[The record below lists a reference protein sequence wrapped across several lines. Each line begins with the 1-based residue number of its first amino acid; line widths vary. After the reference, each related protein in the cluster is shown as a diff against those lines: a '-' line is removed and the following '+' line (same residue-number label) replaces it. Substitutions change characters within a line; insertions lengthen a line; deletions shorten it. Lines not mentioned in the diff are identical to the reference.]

1 MYKSFIKNSLVKD
14 LMIIRR
20 LITKIPA
27 DRADFRPQENMR
39 STIELLRYLS
49 NCGTGIIRFWYSDG
63 SEDYRTFYMPLVQ
76 RVKDLDLQGA
86 EKEMEAQIALVEELF
101 EKITDEDLLTKEVQY
116 PWGETGL
123 MGEALINTCVKWLA
137 AYKLQL
143 FVNMKMS
150 TGQQLAT
157 PDLWRKT
164 ELEEML

>member
-1 MYKSFIKNSLVKD
+1 MYKEFIKNSLVKD

-49 NCGTGIIRFWYSDG
+49 NCGTGIIRFWNSDG
-63 SEDYRTFYMPLVQ
+63 SADFRTFYIPLAQ
-76 RVKDLDLQGA
+76 RVKDLDLKGA
-86 EKEMEAQIALVEELF
+86 IKEIEEQIVMVEELF
-101 EKITDEDLLTKEVQY
+101 EQITDEDLLTKEVQY
-116 PWGETGL
+116 PGGEKGL
-123 MGEALINTCVKWLA
+123 MGEALINTCIKWLA

-143 FVNMKMS
+143 FVNIKMS